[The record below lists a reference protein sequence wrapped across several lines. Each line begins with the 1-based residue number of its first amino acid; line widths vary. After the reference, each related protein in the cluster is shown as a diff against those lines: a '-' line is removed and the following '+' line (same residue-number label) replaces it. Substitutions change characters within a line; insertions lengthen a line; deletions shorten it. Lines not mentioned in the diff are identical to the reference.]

1 MWGYLILPCFSF
13 YTGDLAMPE
22 NTSSTRIDEASDSL
36 NTGKFYILLLFVS
49 LIGVIGALM
58 MIAFVFLQDSLTAL
72 LWNDIPVDS
81 LTPVFNPLIL
91 VICVAGGL
99 GAGVIRHY
107 FNGEIAIMAE
117 DLIEFNEKGRF
128 TLNRG
133 AELFLRGLVSLVCG
147 APLGPEAPLTVST
160 GAVGG
165 AIAEKARMSPPVT
178 TLSGLS
184 AISGFFGAFL
194 TSPFAGALIFIETTL
209 EKGIMTW
216 KAVLPSIVAATAGF
230 AVFFLI
236 SGSFIGSMFTLP
248 PYGGFKDIDLIY
260 AIGLGLL
267 GGVCGI
273 FFIILY
279 KKMRA
284 VFEPMEHR
292 PVLLGLIGGLGLGL
306 TGMLFP
312 LTLFMGNDQLQV
324 LINNSLEVSL
334 VLLFL
339 LVLVKIVLVTFS
351 FSTGFAGGYIFP
363 GFFIGGTLG
372 ILVFRLFP
380 FIPLAVC
387 LVCVI
392 AGFSVAL
399 LRSPI
404 AIALIIALIFEQD
417 LVPAMAIAL
426 VMGFVVSYRFSLPY
440 TRKGTGKTPEDLPS
454 TTG

>member
-1 MWGYLILPCFSF
+1 M
-13 YTGDLAMPE
+13 
-22 NTSSTRIDEASDSL
+22 
-36 NTGKFYILLLFVS
+36 
-49 LIGVIGALM
+49 
-58 MIAFVFLQDSLTAL
+58 
-72 LWNDIPVDS
+72 
-81 LTPVFNPLIL
+81 
-91 VICVAGGL
+91 
-99 GAGVIRHY
+99 
-107 FNGEIAIMAE
+107 
-117 DLIEFNEKGRF
+117 
-128 TLNRG
+128 
-133 AELFLRGLVSLVCG
+133 VSLVCG
-147 APLGPEAPLTVST
+147 APLGPEAPLTVAT

-165 AIAEKARMSPPVT
+165 AIAEKARMPTPVV
-178 TLSGLS
+178 TLSALS

-216 KAVLPSIVAATAGF
+216 KAILPSIVAATAGF
-230 AVFFLI
+230 AVYYLI

-248 PYGGFKDIDLIY
+248 PYGGFKNIDLFY
-260 AIGLGLL
+260 AIGLGLI

-284 VFEPMEHR
+284 LFEPMEHQ
-292 PVLLGLIGGLGLGL
+292 PVVLGLIGGLGLGL
-306 TGMLFP
+306 AGMLFP
-312 LTLFMGNDQLQV
+312 LTLFMGSDQLQV
-324 LINNSLEVSL
+324 LINNSLEVGL

-339 LVLVKIVLVTFS
+339 LVVVKIVLVTFS

-372 ILVFRLFP
+372 ILVFRLLP

-404 AIALIIALIFEQD
+404 AFALIIATVFEPD

-440 TRKGTGKTPEDLPS
+440 TRKGTGKMAEGSS
-454 TTG
+454 TTRE

>member
-1 MWGYLILPCFSF
+1 
-13 YTGDLAMPE
+13 MP
-22 NTSSTRIDEASDSL
+22 
-36 NTGKFYILLLFVS
+36 
-49 LIGVIGALM
+49 
-58 MIAFVFLQDSLTAL
+58 
-72 LWNDIPVDS
+72 
-81 LTPVFNPLIL
+81 
-91 VICVAGGL
+91 
-99 GAGVIRHY
+99 
-107 FNGEIAIMAE
+107 
-117 DLIEFNEKGRF
+117 
-128 TLNRG
+128 
-133 AELFLRGLVSLVCG
+133 
-147 APLGPEAPLTVST
+147 
-160 GAVGG
+160 
-165 AIAEKARMSPPVT
+165 PPVV
-178 TLSGLS
+178 TLSALS

-209 EKGIMTW
+209 EKGVMTW
-216 KAVLPSIVAATAGF
+216 KAILPSIVAATAGF
-230 AVFFLI
+230 AVYFMV
-236 SGSFIGSMFTLP
+236 SGAFIGSMFTLP
-248 PYGGFKDIDLIY
+248 PYGGFKNIDLIY
-260 AIGLGLL
+260 AIFLGLI

-284 VFEPMEHR
+284 VFEPMEHQ

-306 TGMLFP
+306 AGMLFP
-312 LTLFMGNDQLQV
+312 LTLFMGSEQLQV

-372 ILVFRLFP
+372 ILIFRLLP

-404 AIALIIALIFEQD
+404 AFALIIAIVFEPD

-440 TRKGTGKTPEDLPS
+440 TRKGTGKVAENSS
-454 TTG
+454 TTGE

>member
-1 MWGYLILPCFSF
+1 MLYRRP
-13 YTGDLAMPE
+13 AMPE
-22 NTSSTRIDEASDSL
+22 DTSSKKIDEASDSL
-36 NTGKFYILLLFVS
+36 NSKKFYILLLFVA
-49 LIGVIGALM
+49 LIGIIGALM
-58 MIAFVFLQDSLTAL
+58 MIVFVILEDVLTAT
-72 LWNDIPVDS
+72 LWKDIPVDS
-81 LTPVFNPLIL
+81 LTPVFDPVIL

-107 FNGEIAIMAE
+107 FKGEIAIMAE
-117 DLIEFNEKGRF
+117 DLIEFNEKGKF
-128 TLNRG
+128 TLKRG

-147 APLGPEAPLTVST
+147 APLGPEAPLTVAT

-165 AIAEKARMSPPVT
+165 SIAEKARMPSPVV
-178 TLSGLS
+178 TLSALS

-209 EKGIMTW
+209 EKGVMTW

-230 AVFFLI
+230 AVYFMV
-236 SGSFIGSMFTLP
+236 SGAFIGSMFTLP
-248 PYGGFKDIDLIY
+248 PYGGFKNIDLIY
-260 AIGLGLL
+260 AIFLGLV

-279 KKMRA
+279 KKMRE
-284 VFEPMEHR
+284 VFEPMENK

-306 TGMLFP
+306 AGMLFP
-312 LTLFMGNDQLQV
+312 LTLFMGSEQLQL
-324 LINNSLEVSL
+324 LITNSLEVSII
-334 VLLFL
+334 LLFL
-339 LVLVKIVLVTFS
+339 LALVKMVLVTFS

-372 ILVFRLFP
+372 ILIFRLLP

-404 AIALIIALIFEQD
+404 AFALIIAIVFEPD

-440 TRKGTGKTPEDLPS
+440 TRKGTGKKAVSSS
-454 TTG
+454 TTRV

>member
-1 MWGYLILPCFSF
+1 
-13 YTGDLAMPE
+13 
-22 NTSSTRIDEASDSL
+22 
-36 NTGKFYILLLFVS
+36 
-49 LIGVIGALM
+49 
-58 MIAFVFLQDSLTAL
+58 
-72 LWNDIPVDS
+72 
-81 LTPVFNPLIL
+81 
-91 VICVAGGL
+91 
-99 GAGVIRHY
+99 
-107 FNGEIAIMAE
+107 
-117 DLIEFNEKGRF
+117 
-128 TLNRG
+128 
-133 AELFLRGLVSLVCG
+133 
-147 APLGPEAPLTVST
+147 LTVAT

-165 AIAEKARMSPPVT
+165 SIAEKARMPPPVV
-178 TLSGLS
+178 TLSALS

-216 KAVLPSIVAATAGF
+216 KAILPSIVAATAGF
-230 AVFFLI
+230 AVYFMV
-236 SGSFIGSMFTLP
+236 SGAFMGSMFNLP
-248 PYGGFKDIDLIY
+248 PYGGFKNIDLIY
-260 AIGLGLL
+260 AIFLGLI
-267 GGVCGI
+267 GGICGI
-273 FFIILY
+273 FFITLY

-284 VFEPMEHR
+284 VFEPMEHQ

-306 TGMLFP
+306 AGMLFP
-312 LTLFMGNDQLQV
+312 LTLFMGSEQLQV

-380 FIPLAVC
+380 FMPLAVC

-404 AIALIIALIFEQD
+404 AIALIIALVFEPD

-440 TRKGTGKTPEDLPS
+440 TRKGTGLKAENSSSPNE
-454 TTG
+454 

>member
-1 MWGYLILPCFSF
+1 
-13 YTGDLAMPE
+13 MPE
-22 NTSSTRIDEASDSL
+22 DTGSKKIDEASDSL
-36 NTGKFYILLLFVS
+36 NTKKFYILLLFVA
-49 LIGVIGALM
+49 LIGIIGALM
-58 MIAFVFLQDSLTAL
+58 MIVFMVLEDFLTAT
-72 LWNDIPVDS
+72 LWNGIPVDS
-81 LTPVFNPLIL
+81 LTPVFNPVIL

-107 FNGEIAIMAE
+107 FKGEIAIMAE

-128 TLNRG
+128 TLKRG

-147 APLGPEAPLTVST
+147 APLGPEAPLTVAT

-165 AIAEKARMSPPVT
+165 AIAEKARMPTPVV
-178 TLSGLS
+178 TLSALS

-209 EKGIMTW
+209 EKGVMTW
-216 KAVLPSIVAATAGF
+216 KAILPSIVAATAGF
-230 AVFFLI
+230 AVYFMI
-236 SGSFIGSMFTLP
+236 SGAFIGSMFTLP
-248 PYGGFKDIDLIY
+248 PYGGFKNIDLLY
-260 AIGLGLL
+260 AIGLGLI

-284 VFEPMEHR
+284 LFEPMEHQ
-292 PVLLGLIGGLGLGL
+292 PVVLGLIGGLGLGL
-306 TGMLFP
+306 AGMLFP
-312 LTLFMGNDQLQV
+312 LTLFMGSDQLQV

-334 VLLFL
+334 ILLFL
-339 LVLVKIVLVTFS
+339 LVVVKIVLVTFS

-372 ILVFRLFP
+372 ILVFRLLP

-404 AIALIIALIFEQD
+404 AFALIIATIFEPD

-440 TRKGTGKTPEDLPS
+440 TRKGTGKVAEGSS
-454 TTG
+454 TTRE